1 MIWESRAFQS
11 RAFRISWYVLN
22 FSIPRLF
29 DWRVSGRGNVP
40 PDGAFLVAANHIA
53 LLDPPYAGACLPR
66 ECGYLAKKELFANPF
81 LRWLIA
87 AHNAVPIR
95 RGGWDTA
102 AFRHVRYKLDR
113 GIPMMVFPEGT
124 RSRSG
129 QFLDPKPGLGL
140 MAIKLCVPILPVYID
155 GTHCDLADL
164 LLRRKPLVCRI
175 GTMITEKTVCKYP
188 DNKDGFQALSN
199 YAMERIGQLR
209 DLGQLPKGIEKHA

>member
-1 MIWESRAFQS
+1 MIWESRAFRS
-11 RAFRISWYVLN
+11 RAFRLSWHILN
-22 FSIPRLF
+22 FCFPLLF

-40 PDGAFLVAANHIA
+40 PTGVFLVATNHIA

-66 ECGYLAKKELFANPF
+66 ECGYLAKKELFTNPW
-81 LRWLIA
+81 LRWVIA

-102 AFRHVRYKLDR
+102 AFRLVKRNLDR

-140 MAIKLCVPILPVYID
+140 LAIKLGAPILPVYID
-155 GTHCDLADL
+155 GTQRGFADL
-164 LLRRKPLVCRI
+164 LLRRRPLVCRI
-175 GTMITEKTVCKYP
+175 GAMIPLAVVRTFP
-188 DNKDGFQALSN
+188 DNKDGFQALSS
-199 YAMERIGQLR
+199 YAMERIGALR
-209 DLGQLPKGIEKHA
+209 DQGH